1 MCTKKVTSII
11 LVSIFSTVKA
21 QSVHLDNR
29 DQVVISGNLRN
40 FFMSTD
46 NVKGTDYWADAL
58 AGNVKVEYK
67 PVKHLSIGVSAS
79 YLSKVASSDLDEKD
93 LKSGKSSKWERELF
107 DLSSPEN
114 TYAVS
119 RFNQFYLKYQKGK
132 SKILVGKIP
141 IEYTPLVNP
150 SDGRMLPIE
159 YGGLSWNFT
168 SDKSQVEIALLNSV
182 SMRSN
187 SEWLKM
193 KNAIGVLD
201 NGFQPDGSKADYLNE
216 NKSAGVAILH
226 YGRKFR
232 IADIN
237 FYNIHLD
244 KTLNTSWFQLGL
256 NFPKWDFGL
265 IYSYQIPDSYQGRL
279 KYSERYVQ
287 PDENGQVASF
297 LFRYKIKN
305 FAWEFAYSKAFDTG
319 RFLFPKELGRDQFFT
334 SLPRSRMEG
343 FGNVDVIKVSV
354 LFHQGKWSAHSDFS
368 ISNGASENDFKNNKY
383 NTDDFLQWNSFVAYK
398 VSHKLEVD
406 LLYII
411 KRNLQTSNPIAVYQ
425 KTNYDQLNLI
435 TNYWF

>member
-1 MCTKKVTSII
+1 MFA
-11 LVSIFSTVKA
+11 FSWVKT
-21 QSVHLDNR
+21 QSVTLDNR
-29 DQVVISGNLRN
+29 DKVIISGNLRN
-40 FFMSTD
+40 FLMSTD
-46 NVKGTDYWADAL
+46 NLTGTDYWADAF
-58 AGNVKVEYK
+58 AGNLKVEYK

-79 YLSKVASSDLDEKD
+79 YLSKVASSDLDGKD
-93 LKSGKSSKWERELF
+93 WESGKSSKWERELF
-107 DLSSPEN
+107 DLSSPRN
-114 TYAVS
+114 IYAVS
-119 RFNQFYLKYQKGK
+119 RLNQFYVKYQKGK
-132 SKILVGKIP
+132 SKLLIGKIP
-141 IEYTPLVNP
+141 IEYTPLINP

-159 YGGLSWNFT
+159 YGGMSWNFT
-168 SDKSQVEIALLNSV
+168 SGKSQFDIAFLNSV

-193 KNAIGVLD
+193 KNAIGVMD
-201 NGFQPDGSKADYLNE
+201 NGFQTDGSKSDYLNK
-216 NKSAGVAILH
+216 NNSAGVVIFH

-244 KTLNTSWFQLGL
+244 KMLNTCWSQL
-256 NFPKWDFGL
+256 NFNFAKWNFGL
-265 IYSYQIPDSYQGRL
+265 IYTYQIPNSYQNQI

-305 FAWEFAYSKAFDTG
+305 FAWELAYSKAFDTG

-343 FGNVDVIKVSV
+343 FRNVDILKASV
-354 LFHQGKWSAHSDFS
+354 LFHQGKWSARTDLN

-383 NTDDFLQWNSFVAYK
+383 NTDDFFQWNSFIAYK
-398 VSHKLEVD
+398 ITNKLEVD

-411 KRNLQTSNPIAVYQ
+411 KRNMQTSNPIAVYQ
-425 KTNYDQLNLI
+425 KTNYNQLNLI

>member
-1 MCTKKVTSII
+1 MYTKKVTSII
-11 LVSIFSTVKA
+11 LVFAFSMVKT
-21 QSVHLDNR
+21 QSVNLDNR
-29 DQVVISGNLRN
+29 DKVIISGNLRN
-40 FFMSTD
+40 FLMSTD
-46 NVKGTDYWADAL
+46 NLTGTDYWADAL
-58 AGNVKVEYK
+58 AGNLKVEYK
-67 PVKHLSIGVSAS
+67 PVKRISIGVSAS
-79 YLSKVASSDLDEKD
+79 YLSKVASSDLEEKD

-107 DLSSPEN
+107 DLSSPQN
-114 TYAVS
+114 LYAVS
-119 RFNQFYLKYQKGK
+119 RLNQLYLQYEKGK
-132 SKILVGKIP
+132 SKFTIGKIP
-141 IEYTPLVNP
+141 IKYSPLINP

-168 SDKSQVEIALLNSV
+168 SGKSQVDVALLNSV

-187 SEWLKM
+187 SEWSKM
-193 KNAIGVLD
+193 KDAIGVLD
-201 NGFQPDGSKADYLNE
+201 NGFQPDSSKADYLSE
-216 NKSAGVAILH
+216 NNSTGVAIFH

-265 IYSYQIPDSYQGRL
+265 IYSYQIPDSYQSRL
-279 KYSERYVQ
+279 KYYERYVQ

-305 FAWEFAYSKAFDTG
+305 FALEFAYSKAFDTG

-334 SLPRSRMEG
+334 SLPRSRLEG
-343 FGNVDVIKVSV
+343 FGNVDIIKVSV
-354 LFHQGKWSAHSDFS
+354 LFHHGKWSAHSDFS
-368 ISNGASENDFKNNKY
+368 ISNGVSENDFKNNKY
-383 NTDDFLQWNSFVAYK
+383 NTDDFCNGIALSLTK

-406 LLYII
+406 LLYIF
-411 KRNLQTSNPIAVYQ
+411 KRNLQSSNPIAVYQ
-425 KTNYDQLNLI
+425 KTNYNQLNLI